1 MVVEPLKARP
11 KLCASAADWVER
23 NPLAGIEGLHLMND
37 RVEVENVDTLR
48 ALAFENRANLCL
60 EKIQLA

>member
-1 MVVEPLKARP
+1 
-11 KLCASAADWVER
+11 
-23 NPLAGIEGLHLMND
+23 MND